1 MAVMGNTTGSEKNG
15 RVLLNTGNGKGK
27 TTAALGTAFRALGH
41 GHRVCVV
48 QFLKG
53 QGDFGER
60 LLAAELKNLD
70 WFICGRGFVR
80 KGKGDAHQEAA
91 QQGFALARQKIAS
104 DLYDLVIL
112 DEITYLPRYGFV
124 SVADIVTL
132 VETKPRRLSLVL
144 TGRDAQKELVAVADT
159 VTEMSVVK
167 HAYQEGIGAQRGIE
181 F

>member
-1 MAVMGNTTGSEKNG
+1 MRNSTGIEKNG
-15 RVLLNTGNGKGK
+15 RVLINTGDGKGK

-41 GHRVCVV
+41 GHRVCVI

-53 QGDFGER
+53 PGDFGER
-60 LLAAELKNLD
+60 IFAAELKNLD

-80 KGKGDAHQEAA
+80 KEKGDAHQEAA
-91 QQGFALARQKIAS
+91 QQGFALAQQKIMS
-104 DLYDLVIL
+104 DFYDLVIL

-124 SVADIVTL
+124 SVEDIVAL
-132 VETKPRRLSLVL
+132 IEIKPRRLSLIL
-144 TGRDAQKELVAVADT
+144 TGRKAQKELVAVADT
-159 VTEMSVVK
+159 VTDMSVVK